1 MEATIGTVAI
11 AQVLSKDLNF
21 VHHLIDTNNWK
32 EVRVV
37 FVLLA
42 VAKERQVDDM
52 RFFEDSKPLIEWMRG
67 GYTITR
73 TYCFQMQ

>member
-32 EVRVV
+32 EVRAV

-52 RFFEDSKPLIEWMRG
+52 
-67 GYTITR
+67 
-73 TYCFQMQ
+73 